1 VSLLAVG
8 EVVRAHKSALAARLI
23 ISNPCYLMI
32 DAFKATVEF
41 SYVETWPLENLWTS
55 VDEALASL
63 MKLADKFLMDS
74 L

>member
-1 VSLLAVG
+1 MSETSAKEVTILGVSG
-8 EVVRAHKSALAARLI
+8 EE
-23 ISNPCYLMI
+23 I